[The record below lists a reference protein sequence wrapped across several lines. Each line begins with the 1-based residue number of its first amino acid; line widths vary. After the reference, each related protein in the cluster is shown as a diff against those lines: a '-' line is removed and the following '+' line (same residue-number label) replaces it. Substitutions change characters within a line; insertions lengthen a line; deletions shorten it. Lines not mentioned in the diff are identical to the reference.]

1 MTPSSFE
8 LHMTLPGETRFV
20 PALDDVVQHAAAYVG
35 CGPAEASAFCGVV
48 LGVVADCCRQASGRL
63 LDVVVRREDGPLE
76 VLVECEADLSA
87 LATSQG
93 RTTITCTRAAGRSQ
107 CRIAH
112 VLQDSR

>member
-8 LHMTLPGETRFV
+8 LHVTLPGEARFV
-20 PALDDVVQHAAAYVG
+20 PALDDVVQHAAAYAG
-35 CGPAEASAFCGVV
+35 CDPTEATAFCRVV
-48 LGVVADCCRQASGRL
+48 LDVVAVCCRQRSGGL
-63 LDVVVRREDGPLE
+63 VDVVVRREEGPLE

-93 RTTITCTRAAGRSQ
+93 RTTITCTHAAGRSR

-112 VLQDSR
+112 VLLDSR